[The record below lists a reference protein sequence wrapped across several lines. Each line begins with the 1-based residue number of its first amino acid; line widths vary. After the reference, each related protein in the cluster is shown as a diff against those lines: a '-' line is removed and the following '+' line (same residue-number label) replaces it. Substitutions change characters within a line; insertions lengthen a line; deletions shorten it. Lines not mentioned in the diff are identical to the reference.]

1 MTKTC
6 KAFKRIFLI
15 MLSTVIVFSCAN
27 MVFAADDSN
36 CGIAPCYTNI
46 SRNTV
51 SFSKSGIKVTGT
63 ATLTATKSMSLKIKM
78 EVQKKSSGTYS
89 TVETWNASKTGT
101 SLSLSKSRN
110 INLLYDYRLKVTFTA
125 GSETTVVYKYLS

>member
-1 MTKTC
+1 MTKVY
-6 KAFKRIFLI
+6 KVFKRSFFI
-15 MLSTVIVFSCAN
+15 MLSMVIVFSCAN
-27 MVFAADDSN
+27 VVFAADNSN
-36 CGIAPCYTNI
+36 CGIAPRYTDI

-51 SFSKSGIKVTGT
+51 NFSKSGIKVTGT
-63 ATLTATKSMSLKIKM
+63 ATLTAIKSMSLKVKM

-89 TVETWNASKTGT
+89 TVETWTASKTGT

-125 GSETTVVYKYLS
+125 GSESTVVYKYLS